1 MVVFVIDTLLG
12 GIGVLYAK
20 RQFSYGPAGDGERG
34 ADMGLYR
41 RGNEEI
47 LLFFA
52 EGLARVD
59 FFLYLCGGF
68 EIKVF
73 NLYIYYGYTC
83 KNAGARA
90 AKPKAHCVAGGR

>member
-1 MVVFVIDTLLG
+1 MYCMQNDNSPMGWREMGSEVRIWVCTG
-12 GIGVLYAK
+12 G
-20 RQFSYGPAGDGERG
+20 
-34 ADMGLYR
+34 
-41 RGNEEI
+41 GNEEI

-68 EIKVF
+68 EIKVI

>member
-1 MVVFVIDTLLG
+1 
-12 GIGVLYAK
+12 
-20 RQFSYGPAGDGERG
+20 
-34 ADMGLYR
+34 MGLL
-41 RGNEEI
+41 RGGNVYMW
-47 LLFFA
+47 LWC
-52 EGLARVD
+52 GGGRARVD